1 MYGGTEICP
10 LGMSIKDIKK
20 ERGKEEKRGGEKKK
34 KGEGKRRKKGRG
46 KEEKRKDPPLPKKFP
61 ATNNRSLTL

>member
-1 MYGGTEICP
+1 MTSMYGGTEICP

-34 KGEGKRRKKGRG
+34 KGEGKRRN
-46 KEEKRKDPPLPKKFP
+46 KERPPLPKKV
-61 ATNNRSLTL
+61 SSHK